1 MKQRPIIKLELT
13 TTDKAIELL
22 SWISIMAIWLLT
34 IISYTNFLKPQ
45 PNTQQGTAGV
55 VGGGGKK
62 KNKSINHFIFFFL

>member
-34 IISYTNFLKPQ
+34 IISYTNLPDIIQ
-45 PNTQQGTAGV
+45 LHITTQKVTQTVLVEKG
-55 VGGGGKK
+55 
-62 KNKSINHFIFFFL
+62 